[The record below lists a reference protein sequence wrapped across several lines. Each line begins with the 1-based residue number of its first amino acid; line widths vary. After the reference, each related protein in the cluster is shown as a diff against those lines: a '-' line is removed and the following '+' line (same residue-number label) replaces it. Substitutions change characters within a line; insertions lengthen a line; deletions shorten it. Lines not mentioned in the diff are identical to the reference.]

1 MHRNTK
7 NLLLLMLLCSS
18 CFIKA
23 QDETVL
29 FRGNVKIST
38 NDVDGIHVRNKT
50 ANRVTITDAY
60 GYFSITV
67 RLHDTLVFT
76 AIHLKE
82 KQIVINEI
90 LLNTNAVVV
99 HLEEVENK
107 LEEVVVMP
115 YNLSGDITQDVANL
129 DVLVLTETTLELPNA
144 SAKIYTQADRH
155 LYTARSWE
163 YTGNK
168 IELDPI
174 VNFFSGRTKMLN
186 KRVTR
191 DLKNKRLDLV
201 TDIVTDSTFVNGL
214 KIPTE
219 HIANFIFYCEADES
233 FDALLIAKDNFKI
246 WKFLLEKSVHY
257 RKDNDLE

>member
-1 MHRNTK
+1 
-7 NLLLLMLLCSS
+7 MLLTPS
-18 CFIKA
+18 CFLLA
-23 QDETVL
+23 QEDTVL
-29 FRGNVKIST
+29 FNGNVSIGS

-50 ANRVTITDAY
+50 ANRVTITDSY
-60 GYFSITV
+60 GYFSIPV

-90 LLNTNAVVV
+90 LLKTNAVVV

-115 YNLSGDITQDVANL
+115 YNLTGNITQDVANL

-144 SAKIYTQADRH
+144 KAKIYTQADRY

-174 VNFFSGRTKMLN
+174 VNFFSGRTKMLK
-186 KRVTR
+186 KRMER
-191 DLKNKRLDLV
+191 DLKNKRLDLL
-201 TDIVTDSTFVNGL
+201 TDIVTDTTFVNGL
-214 KIPTE
+214 KIPKE

-233 FDALLIAKDNFKI
+233 FDALLISKDNFKI